1 MCFMYI
7 LSPLNCP
14 IYNIYDTPSP
24 SSPPPPA
31 HRYVVE
37 DIENSTGHCTCQGQL
52 EISHARMPH

>member
-24 SSPPPPA
+24 SSPPPPRIDMLLKTLKIQQGIA
-31 HRYVVE
+31 HVK
-37 DIENSTGHCTCQGQL
+37 DN
-52 EISHARMPH
+52 